1 MAKALPFTS
10 TQNLSSK
17 PMSHHGAGA
26 LPKEVPA
33 AKDKREAKDV
43 GGDDAKP
50 RVTRGG
56 NESKLS

>member
-33 AKDKREAKDV
+33 AKDKREAKMLA
-43 GGDDAKP
+43 GMTP
-50 RVTRGG
+50 SRV
-56 NESKLS
+56 